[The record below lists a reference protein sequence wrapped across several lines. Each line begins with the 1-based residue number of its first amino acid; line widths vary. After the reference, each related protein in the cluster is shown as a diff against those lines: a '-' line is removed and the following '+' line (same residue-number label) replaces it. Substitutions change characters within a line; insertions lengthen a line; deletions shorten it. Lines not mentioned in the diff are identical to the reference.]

1 MTQIMVASSRK
12 AAVIPLIQA
21 ALRTELGVMATGI
34 RRTQAR
40 LRQFEQRFGFS
51 TEQLLANEAA
61 QTIDDNSLDM
71 IEWLGESRM
80 LARLQAEYREL
91 TEIEIC
97 S

>member
-1 MTQIMVASSRK
+1 MTQIMVTSSRK
-12 AAVIPLIQA
+12 TAVLPLIQA
-21 ALRTELGVMATGI
+21 ALRTELGVIATGI

-40 LRQFEQRFGFS
+40 LRHFEQRFGFS

-61 QTIDDNSLDM
+61 RTIDDNSLDM

-80 LARLQAEYREL
+80 LDRLQAEYREL

>member
-1 MTQIMVASSRK
+1 MAQILVTSGKRT
-12 AAVIPLIQA
+12 VVLPLIQA
-21 ALRTELGVMATGI
+21 AFRTELGVIATGI

-40 LRQFEQRFGFS
+40 LHQFEQCYGFS

-61 QTIDDNSLDM
+61 SAVDDNSLDM

-80 LARLQAEYREL
+80 LARLQTEYREL
-91 TEIEIC
+91 AEIEIC